1 MDIFIGYED
10 ERKFLFIDI
19 VIIFVG
25 FVEGNIDY
33 LSSFIMKLNVF
44 LLKKNIWCVK
54 WVNLVFVMIE
64 IEKRRYKKY

>member
-44 LLKKNIWCVK
+44 LL
-54 WVNLVFVMIE
+54 
-64 IEKRRYKKY
+64 